1 MRSFFHSI
9 AVIILVISYHS
20 VTGNQ
25 NPTVSI
31 SIAQKQVFKLPD
43 YYKKY
48 TLSFGNP
55 EAPIKIYK
63 LFSFACPSCLMFHK
77 HHFPIIRRQFID
89 TNQVYW
95 TFVPYVMDI
104 DTLYVMAAT
113 SPCTDEEKLK
123 IFELIMEQ
131 ASNWTAA
138 DNKEYIIQT
147 LKSCGISDDIIQTSL
162 SEAHYE
168 AVMEESLDFQECVII
183 DGTPTLFINGTE
195 IPGIPGAKKLSK
207 IISDILNS
215 QQGETK

>member
-9 AVIILVISYHS
+9 AVIILVIYYHS

-31 SIAQKQVFKLPD
+31 SIAQKQIFTLPD

-48 TLSFGNP
+48 TLSFGNS
-55 EAPIKIYK
+55 EAPIQIYK
-63 LFSFACPSCLMFHK
+63 FFSFACPSCLMFYK
-77 HHFPIIRRQFID
+77 HHFPIIQSQFID

-104 DTLYVMAAT
+104 DTLYIMAAT

-123 IFELIMEQ
+123 IFELIMEK
-131 ASNWTAA
+131 ASSWTEG
-138 DNKEYIIQT
+138 DNKEQIIQT
-147 LKSCGISDDIIQTSL
+147 LKACGISDDIIQTNL
-162 SEAHYE
+162 SEANYE
-168 AVMEESLDFQECVII
+168 AVLQESLDFQECVII

-195 IPGIPGAKKLSK
+195 IPGIPSAEKLSK
-207 IISDILNS
+207 IITDMLNN
-215 QQGETK
+215 QQGDFK